1 MKHSKRL
8 GSDLAGTAR
17 IDEPFVKIPKAFQEN
32 IDIRRISRDG
42 IFQVTDD
49 KYSKMYEFTEINYRI
64 MSDEAQENLVFDSYA
79 ELINSLG
86 IPFKLTITNLPSNMS
101 LVRNNTFI
109 AHKGDKLDKYRDILN
124 SNINEKMYEGCK
136 GYEQHKY
143 IIPSVYAKSYEEAR
157 DALKTAE
164 KSLVKGFTELES
176 SVNPLTSQKRL
187 EILRDIYRIGEDN
200 SMPIDIEKLIR
211 NADSFKNELVN
222 QNGICFNPDGK
233 NSGTYFTLGSK
244 CVQVMY
250 AMDYPSVMTDMFL
263 IDLVNR
269 PISCVVSLDVVPVS
283 REVTTKLLEHN
294 YMGIE
299 GDIAK
304 QQQRYNKQQA
314 YATEITYKKRM
325 EKASIEEYMTDV
337 AENDQNQYLVGI
349 LVAVIADS
357 KDELEAISA
366 SVRSFALGR
375 GIRFENAKYNQR
387 EAFNTVLPI
396 GCMQMDHM
404 RTMLTRNVAGFVPFN
419 IQELS
424 LNSNVIC
431 YGTNQ
436 LSRNALF
443 GNRKSL
449 VNGNGFYLGQ
459 PGSGKSLDAKLEMS
473 SVILGTDDYVIVM
486 DPTNEYIP
494 LANEFGGE
502 VISFS
507 PDYKNYINPLDADLS
522 VFDNPSDV
530 EKMITDKTDLMTGI
544 CAFSYE
550 GDFNGKY
557 KSIVDRGVRELYRS
571 IVKMPLSERYIPV
584 ISDFRDQLKNM
595 NEAQA
600 EDIVLCLERFADG
613 SMNFFNHQTNVNV
626 RNRFLV
632 FSIRDTPKELL
643 PMTMLIILEH
653 IDKAILEN
661 FERKSATWLYIDE
674 FHEPMKNEFVAQVLQ
689 KYWKKH
695 RKLGGID
702 TGMTQNI
709 EDLLNSYTAR
719 TMLSNSE
726 FFYILKQQSDAD
738 ADRICDFIGGIT
750 DELKQYVI
758 NAIPGTGL
766 LKHGGVVLPVD
777 NRFNKENDLYRLLN
791 TNFHEKAGGGS
802 NVCKKGF

>member
-1 MKHSKRL
+1 MRHSKRL
-8 GSDLAGTAR
+8 GSDLAGTAK
-17 IDEPFVKIPKAFQEN
+17 IDEPLVRIPKAFQEN
-32 IDIRRISRDG
+32 IDIMRISRDG
-42 IFQVTDD
+42 IFQVAQE
-49 KYSKMYEFTEINYRI
+49 KYSKMYELEEINYRI
-64 MSDEAQENLVFDSYA
+64 MSEEAQENLVFDSYA
-79 ELINSLG
+79 EFINSIG
-86 IPFKLTITNLPSNMS
+86 VPFKLTITNLPSDMS
-101 LVRNNTFI
+101 LVRHSTFI
-109 AHKGDKLDKYRDILN
+109 PHKGDRLDKYRDILN
-124 SNINEKMYEGCK
+124 SNINAKMYEGSK

-143 IIPSVYAKSYEEAR
+143 IIPTVYAKSYE
-157 DALKTAE
+157 DAKDILKTAE
-164 KSLVKGFTELES
+164 KSLVKGFAQMGSRVCLLDSE
-176 SVNPLTSQKRL
+176 KRL
-187 EILRDIYRIGEDN
+187 ETLRSIYRIDADN
-200 SMPIDIEKLIR
+200 SIPINIEKLIK
-211 NADSFKNELVN
+211 NADGFKNELTN
-222 QNGICFNPDGK
+222 PKGICFNPDGK
-233 NSGTYFTLGSK
+233 NSGSYFTLGSK
-244 CVQVMY
+244 FVQVMY
-250 AMDYPSVMTDMFL
+250 AADYPSVMTDMFL

-269 PISCVVSLDVVPVS
+269 PISCVVSLDVIPVP

-314 YATEITYKKRM
+314 YATDITYKKRM

-357 KDELEAISA
+357 RDELEAVSA

-375 GIRFENAKYNQR
+375 GIRFETARYNQR

-424 LNSNVIC
+424 LNSDVIC

-473 SVILGTDDYVIVM
+473 SVILGTEDDVMVI

-494 LANEFGGE
+494 LAKEFGGE

-507 PDYKNYINPLDADLS
+507 PDYENYINPLDVDIS
-522 VFDNPSDV
+522 IFDSPADV

-571 IVKMPLSERYIPV
+571 IAKLPLSERYIPV
-584 ISDFRDQLKNM
+584 ISDFRDQLKSM
-595 NEAQA
+595 HEPQA
-600 EDIVLCLERFADG
+600 EDIVLCLERFTDG
-613 SMNFFNHQTNVNV
+613 SMNFFNHQTNIDV

-643 PMTMLIILEH
+643 PMTMLIILAH

-661 FERKSATWLYIDE
+661 FERKTATWLYIDE
-674 FHEPMKNEFVAQVLQ
+674 FHEPMKNEFVAQCLQ

-758 NAIPGTGL
+758 NALPGTGI
-766 LKHGGVVLPVD
+766 LKHGGIVLPVD
-777 NRFNKENDLYRLLN
+777 NRFDKDNDLYRLLN
-791 TNFHEKAGGGS
+791 TNFHEKVQVQGGED
-802 NVCKKGF
+802 